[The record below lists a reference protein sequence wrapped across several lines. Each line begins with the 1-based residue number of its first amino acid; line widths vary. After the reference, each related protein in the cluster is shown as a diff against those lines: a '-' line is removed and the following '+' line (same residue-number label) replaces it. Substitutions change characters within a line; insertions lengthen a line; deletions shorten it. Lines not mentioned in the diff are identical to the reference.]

1 MTFPSTTIRVSVE
14 QRERLRRLARTRATS
29 MAETLDAALD
39 ALRREQ
45 FFADMHAAEQR
56 LRDDPAQWE
65 AYLAERD
72 QWLDADASR
81 PA

>member
-1 MTFPSTTIRVSVE
+1 MSTTIRVSVE
-14 QRERLRRLARTRATS
+14 QRERLRTLARTRSAS

-45 FFADMHAAEQR
+45 FFQEMRDAERR
-56 LRDDPAQWE
+56 LRDDPARWE

-72 QWLDADASR
+72 QWLEADLSR